1 MCVEVSGKCRCP
13 KEAEPA
19 RISQFSGRLNLLK
32 ALFRTRLTSAA
43 VEGFPKW
50 LIFIFGSI
58 PNVFASVL
66 ISGVVMPTRKMLFFM
81 SHRPFCL
88 QSALVES
95 SSWYRSSSARRHQR
109 GSCSASCIR

>member
-88 QSALVES
+88 QSALVLCNTRCFAFMTV
-95 SSWYRSSSARRHQR
+95 YKGTLRAP
-109 GSCSASCIR
+109 